1 MIVAISPFRL
11 SEDEVDNFEPV
22 PEKGATFALAVVVV
36 VFLPPNTLYPSEVVL
51 LFGPTGASCN
61 SFFGKQ
67 QDKHVPISANRLT
80 CGGIVLPRRA
90 HTRAFAK

>member
-22 PEKGATFALAVVVV
+22 PEKGATFVLAVVLLL
-36 VFLPPNTLYPSEVVL
+36 FLPPNTLYPSVLL
-51 LFGPTGASCN
+51 LFGPTGAACN
-61 SFFGKQ
+61 SCFGKQ
-67 QDKHVPISANRLT
+67 QDKHVPISAKRLT